1 MIPPIQE
8 TDVIDLGQYE
18 ALADKQV
25 SSEEAKE
32 KVFEAH
38 KKRMANLLAELD
50 AEEKEVVK

>member
-1 MIPPIQE
+1 M
-8 TDVIDLGQYE
+8 IDLGQYE